1 MWLYNGKI
9 EVANHDVKFL
19 LFNVLQLANVNCP
32 PNVVVNWNEF
42 ILLFNVL
49 QLANVNCPPNVVV
62 NWNEFIL
69 TI

>member
-1 MWLYNGKI
+1 MCNVIWHHDKNLIVRYMCLYNGKI
-9 EVANHDVKFL
+9 EMANHDINLL
-19 LFNVLQLANVNCP
+19 LFK
-32 PNVVVNWNEF
+32 
-42 ILLFNVL
+42 VL